1 MTTHCTQQQ
10 SQALKEIGLHM
21 PVRDCI
27 YHGIKGDMNYIK
39 KMTREYNHND
49 IIETTS
55 LPTHAEALDWFREK
69 RKLFGVAL
77 PVDDWNSWGFQILAE
92 DCMSPFFVM
101 FDTLRDGDEY
111 PTHHQATS
119 ALVDKCI
126 EITKEQKVFIKCS
139 DCNTEF
145 VSNQRCPECNPMG

>member
-1 MTTHCTQQQ
+1 MTTHCTHEQ
-10 SQALKEIGLHM
+10 SQALKEIGFDM

-55 LPTHAEALDWFREK
+55 LPTHAEALEWFREK
-69 RKLFGVAL
+69 KGIDGWV
-77 PVDDWNSWGFQILAE
+77 
-92 DCMSPFFVM
+92 MPFKDINGIPYYGYETYQVH
-101 FDTLRDGDEY
+101 TY
-111 PTHHQATS
+111 YNCHQTHHQATS